1 MSDRP
6 DDSLVSGSRSVSFFE
21 RQFKRQVR
29 EREFALNP
37 FEILALDHVTGEV
50 LDLGCGLGN
59 LTLEVARRG
68 SRVVAVDASPT
79 ALAHVRRVAEEES
92 LPVETVLADLGTF
105 RIARDFDTVV
115 AIGLLMFFRR
125 ERALELL
132 SDIQERVRPRGRA
145 VVNVLVEGTTF
156 LDMFD
161 PDNYVLF
168 GSEELREHF
177 AGWDILVWRAETYPA
192 PNGTVKEFAT
202 VIAKKREPQPK
213 RAGPTAREP

>member
-6 DDSLVSGSRSVSFFE
+6 NDPLAGGSRSVSFFE
-21 RQFKRQVR
+21 RQFQRQVR
-29 EREFALNP
+29 EREFTLNP
-37 FEILALDHVTGEV
+37 FEILALDHVTGET

-68 SRVVAVDASPT
+68 CRVVAVDGSPT
-79 ALAHVRRVAEEES
+79 ALAHIQEVAEEES

-125 ERALELL
+125 ERALKLL
-132 SDIQERVRPRGRA
+132 SHIQERVRPRGRA

-161 PDNYVLF
+161 PENYYLF
-168 GSEELREHF
+168 GSDELRERF

-192 PNGTVKEFAT
+192 PSGTVKEFTT
-202 VIAKKREPQPK
+202 VIAEKREPEPG